1 VAEPRIAVIG
11 AGLMGAGIA
20 AVALAGGREVAVHDP
35 VEAALASARQRIAG
49 CLEAIGAD
57 PGLGAAVAC
66 EGRLEDAVEGAG
78 WVFEAAPEDLALKQE
93 LFARL
98 DAIVAPGCILA
109 SNSSALRPSEIAA
122 RAQRPERIVG
132 THFWNPAHLVPLV
145 EVVRGERT
153 AEAVVVRTL
162 ELLGGLGKV
171 AVRVERD
178 LPGFV
183 GNRLQHALWREAFAL
198 VDAGVCDAE
207 TVDLVVRNGF
217 GPRLAQLGPMEN
229 ADLVGLDL
237 TLSIHEYLLP
247 RLEPPSEP
255 AAGLRERVADGRLG
269 MAAGEGWRRWP
280 AGAREETQAAL
291 SRHLREASRRSAAE
305 RR

>member
-1 VAEPRIAVIG
+1 VSEPRIAVFG

-20 AVALAGGREVAVHDP
+20 ATCAAAGHEVAVHDP
-35 VEAALASARQRIAG
+35 GEGALASARERIAG

-57 PGLGAAVAC
+57 PALAAEVAC
-66 EGRLEDAVEGAG
+66 EARSQAAVEGAE

-98 DAIVAPGCILA
+98 DAIAAPGSVLA
-109 SNSSALRPSEIAA
+109 SNSSALRPTEIAA
-122 RAQRPERIVG
+122 RAERPERIVG

-153 AEAVVVRTL
+153 AEETVTRTL
-162 ELLGGLGKV
+162 ELLSGLGKV

-178 LPGFV
+178 VPGFV

-207 TVDLVVRNGF
+207 TVDLVVKNGF
-217 GPRLAQLGPMEN
+217 GPRLARLGPMEN

-255 AAGLRERVADGRLG
+255 ATGLRERVAGGRLG

-280 AGAREETQAAL
+280 EGAAEETQAEL
-291 SRHLREASRRSAAE
+291 SRHLRDGLRCNATGRR
-305 RR
+305 